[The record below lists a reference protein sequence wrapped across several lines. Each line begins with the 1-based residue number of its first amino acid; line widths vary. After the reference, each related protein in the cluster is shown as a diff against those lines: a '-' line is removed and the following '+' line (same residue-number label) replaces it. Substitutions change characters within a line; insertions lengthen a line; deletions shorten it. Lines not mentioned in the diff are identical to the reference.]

1 MKKIKILIIFLLIFL
16 LNVNHACAIVLK
28 PSGKVNGIIG
38 EEITIYITLENNDK
52 NVSAVDG
59 SLNYDN
65 NIFSLVS
72 SSNLMKNWTELSSIS
87 NNNIFSYANLTFD
100 NLITNSNKNIAEV
113 VLKIK
118 NNSKSGDTVIK
129 IDNPNATDENG
140 NGLLIEGGEHHINI
154 KSNINSLSNLSLSA
168 GNINFNKDILNY
180 NLTVSN
186 EIKSININASLTDN
200 KSSFVDGFEPRT
212 INLSVGDNIIKIK
225 IKAENG
231 EIKTYTINITRENK
245 KNTKDENNQNN
256 ENNQTNGNNTKSSNN
271 YLSYLKPSY
280 GTIIFDKRVSEYV
293 ITIPNNLN
301 EINFDLKAEDSKA
314 TTKIEGNKNLKVGE
328 NTVIITITSED
339 GNTRQYK
346 ILVTKKDKNIV
357 LSNNSKLKKLIIKEY
372 DIDFN
377 SNKYIYNIKIKDE
390 KNLDITYI
398 KEDEKSNVTITGNDD
413 LKNNSII
420 NITVV
425 AEDGSS
431 SSYNINIKKNIS
443 INTILLGIIIILI
456 IVLIVVIIINSLLQ
470 KRKIKNKS

>member
-1 MKKIKILIIFLLIFL
+1 MKKIQIWIISLLIFL
-16 LNVNHACAIVLK
+16 LNVNHAYAIVLK
-28 PSGKVNGIIG
+28 PSGEVDGKIG
-38 EEITIYITLENNDK
+38 EEITIYITLDNNDK
-52 NVSAVDG
+52 TVSAVDG

-65 NIFSLVS
+65 TIFSLVS

-100 NLITNSNKNIAEV
+100 NLITDSNKNIAEV

-140 NGLLIEGGEHHINI
+140 NGLLIESGEHHINI
-154 KSNINSLSNLSLSA
+154 KSNINSLSNLSLST
-168 GNINFNKDILNY
+168 GSIKFNKDILNY

-200 KSSFVDGFEPRT
+200 KSSFVEGFGPRA

-245 KNTKDENNQNN
+245 KNTNNPNN
-256 ENNQTNGNNTKSSNN
+256 ENNPKSSNN

-280 GTIIFDKRVSEYV
+280 GSIAFDKRVSEYA
-293 ITIPNNLN
+293 ITIPYELN
-301 EINFDLKAEDSKA
+301 EINFELKTEDLNSSV
-314 TTKIEGNKNLKVGE
+314 KIEGNKNFKVGK
-328 NTVIITITSED
+328 NIIIITITAED
-339 GNTRQYK
+339 GNTREYK

-357 LSNNSKLKKLIIKEY
+357 LSSNSKLKSLKINEY
-372 DIDFN
+372 DINFD
-377 SNKYIYNIKIKDE
+377 SNKYIYNIKIKNE
-390 KNLDITYI
+390 KSLNITYI
-398 KEDEKSNVTITGNDD
+398 KDDEKSNVTITGNND
-413 LKNNSII
+413 LKNNSVI
-420 NITVV
+420 NIIVV

-431 SSYNINIKKNIS
+431 SSYIINIKKTIS
-443 INTILLGIIIILI
+443 INTILLGIMIILI